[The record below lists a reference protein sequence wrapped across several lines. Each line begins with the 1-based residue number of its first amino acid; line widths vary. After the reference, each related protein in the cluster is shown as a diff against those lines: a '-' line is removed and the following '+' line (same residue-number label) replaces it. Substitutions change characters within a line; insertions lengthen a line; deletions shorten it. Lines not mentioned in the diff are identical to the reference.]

1 MASFFSPG
9 QCAAIT
15 HDTLLVTEGRDMFGF
30 SLALVRQLGLDQR
43 IEVRNGGGLP
53 DFHDYFQDLA
63 NISGFANVV
72 SLGVMRDNETDP
84 TGAFQAVFA
93 GLRRRRFPRCH
104 FNQRQA
110 LPSRGS
116 TSICCPIPRH
126 PECWKPCAGVPWEVI
141 RVFPALSS
149 IWTASANRLANP
161 WLTRRS
167 QGSTATSLVGTTV
180 ASLGPGCPR
189 RLFPMGISS
198 F

>member
-1 MASFFSPG
+1 MTLSWLPKGGTCSDSLWPSFVSWVWINSLKSGMAADYRTSTTIFRIWRIL
-9 QCAAIT
+9 AAS
-15 HDTLLVTEGRDMFGF
+15 RMW
-30 SLALVRQLGLDQR
+30 
-43 IEVRNGGGLP
+43 
-53 DFHDYFQDLA
+53 
-63 NISGFANVV
+63 

-84 TGAFQAVFA
+84 TGAFQAVLPA
-93 GLRRRRFPRCH
+93 SDGQTYRFPRCH

-110 LPSRGS
+110 LPFRS

-167 QGSTATSLVGTTV
+167 QGSPRLHRWSGTTV